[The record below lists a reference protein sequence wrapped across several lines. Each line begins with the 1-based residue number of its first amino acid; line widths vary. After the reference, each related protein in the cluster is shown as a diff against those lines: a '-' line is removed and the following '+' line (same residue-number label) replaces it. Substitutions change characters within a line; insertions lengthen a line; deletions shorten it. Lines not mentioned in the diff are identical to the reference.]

1 MHISTYMTPVPK
13 TVSGKT
19 EIWKIEE
26 MIKKL
31 GIRHMPVLDENHYG
45 LITDNDVQIVKAFA
59 SSHEFLARDF
69 MTQKF
74 IQVKA
79 DSILKDV
86 IKDLI
91 DKKLDC
97 AFIFDDKNIL
107 IGIFT
112 MIDALKILYD
122 KLE

>member
-1 MHISTYMTPVPK
+1 MQISNYMTSIPK

-31 GIRHMPVLDENHYG
+31 GIRHMPILDENHYG
-45 LITDNDVQIVKAFA
+45 LITDNDVKIVKAFA

-69 MTQKF
+69 MTQRF
-74 IQVKA
+74 ITVKA
-79 DSILKDV
+79 EQLLKDV
-86 IKDLI
+86 IKELI

-97 AFIFDDKNIL
+97 AFVFDEKSVL
-107 IGIFT
+107 VGIFT
-112 MIDALKILYD
+112 TIDALKILYEKID
-122 KLE
+122 